1 MGRGPSGPAR
11 KDRMIYSIKKTIT
24 AALAL
29 MLILSSQNILA
40 QNSDQAAAVQPDFK
54 DIYRIE
60 LIIFANNNE
69 LKNASYS
76 GNNNYANT
84 ENWQSEDKLAYP
96 KKLIFFKSPE
106 KYPQI
111 DPDTD
116 QGHSNATYGT
126 AIAAEIKTVKNII
139 PPLMTFLSADA
150 YQLNNIA
157 NPINRRS
164 AHKVLFHKAWDQ
176 ALKSKKAAPSIPIA
190 GGKRYDQH
198 HELEGS
204 ISFSKGRFLHVT
216 TNLWLSQ
223 YQSRSSGYN
232 QYDGYSSSDV
242 DSVNGWS
249 SSSNYIPPFPQNKKI
264 TLDNIES
271 SSYESD
277 RRLFED
283 QNSGAFQKYQT
294 ARTYVLKEYRKMKRN
309 EVHYLDHPMFGVI
322 VQISKYEMAKNDT
335 E

>member
-1 MGRGPSGPAR
+1 MGRGLSRPAW
-11 KDRMIYSIKKTIT
+11 KDRMIYSIKNTK
-24 AALAL
+24 AAASAL
-29 MLILSSQNILA
+29 IFILSSQNLLA
-40 QNSDQAAAVQPDFK
+40 QNSNRADAGQPDFK

-69 LKNASYS
+69 LKNDGYNGS
-76 GNNNYANT
+76 NNYAHT
-84 ENWQSEDKLAYP
+84 ENWQSENKLAYP

-106 KYPQI
+106 KYPQVA
-111 DPDTD
+111 PNTD
-116 QGHSNATYGT
+116 QDNADAIDGT
-126 AIAAEIKTVKNII
+126 ITAESKTIENII
-139 PPLMTFLSADA
+139 PPLMTYLPADA
-150 YQLNNIA
+150 YQLNDIA

-164 AHKVLFHKAWDQ
+164 AHRVLFHKAWDQ
-176 ALKSKKAAPSIPIA
+176 ALESKKAAPSIPIS

-204 ISFSKGRFLHVT
+204 ISFSKGRFLHIT

-223 YQSRSSGYN
+223 YQSGSSAYN
-232 QYDGYSSSDV
+232 QYESYSTGDA
-242 DSVNGWS
+242 DSANRWS

-283 QNSGAFQKYQT
+283 QNSGAFQKYQ
-294 ARTYVLKEYRKMKRN
+294 AAQTYVLKEYRKMKRN

-322 VQISKYEMAKNDT
+322 VQISKYEVAENNS